1 MACGPPQTCWAVEL
15 SQPGGLA
22 SASLQAHIGLM
33 VDLDKCLDSLRSLI
47 ADAHTNGIQMAEKAI
62 EDYLAATPPPAQK
75 EGLQTVQQA
84 VQTHRDAAIG
94 VHRSFADI
102 VNDYI
107 EEKMRAFE

>member
-1 MACGPPQTCWAVEL
+1 
-15 SQPGGLA
+15 
-22 SASLQAHIGLM
+22 M
-33 VDLDKCLDSLRSLI
+33 VHLDKCLDSLRSLI
-47 ADAHTNGIQMAEKAI
+47 ADAHASGIQMAEKAI
-62 EDYLAATPPPAQK
+62 EDYLAATPPPDQK

-84 VQTHRDAAIG
+84 IQTHRDASTG